1 VNDSE
6 STETRRQQRARET
19 RAKLFQA
26 ATELITQQ
34 GYHATSVDRIAA
46 RAGVAKATFFVHFG
60 SKAEII
66 AALMHIQTDH
76 ARKARE
82 AALPDGPL
90 EAMRAMVEAL
100 GRQAARSRT
109 LSRGVLAATLE
120 SEELG
125 GAASAL
131 FDEVLAAMTIDAHA
145 AEEAGLLAPGVDPNA
160 LASSLLASYFGALL
174 TSSLKSDT
182 DMNAV
187 LASLVDGTLRGA
199 SRSTEPE
206 PHTSNGRTK
215 TRT

>member
-1 VNDSE
+1 MSESE

-19 RAKLFQA
+19 RAKLFEA

-46 RAGVAKATFFVHFG
+46 RAGVAKATFFVHFA

-66 AALMHIQTDH
+66 AALMHIQTDY

-82 AALPDGPL
+82 AALPEGPL
-90 EAMRAMVEAL
+90 EAMRAMVETL
-100 GRQAARSRT
+100 GKQAARSRT

-120 SEELG
+120 SEEIG

-131 FDEVLAAMTIDAHA
+131 FDEVLAEMTADAHA
-145 AEEAGLLAPGVDPNA
+145 AEKAGLLAPGVEPDA

-174 TSSLKSDT
+174 TSSLKNDT

-187 LASLVDGTLRGA
+187 LASLVDGTLRSA
-199 SRSTEPE
+199 SRACEAEPRK
-206 PHTSNGRTK
+206 SSRRTK

>member
-1 VNDSE
+1 MSDPE
-6 STETRRQQRARET
+6 ATETRRQQRARET
-19 RAKLFQA
+19 RAKLFEA

-46 RAGVAKATFFVHFG
+46 RAGVAKATFFVHFA

-66 AALMHIQTDH
+66 AALMQIQTDY
-76 ARKARE
+76 ARKARAE
-82 AALPDGPL
+82 ALPDGPL
-90 EAMRAMVEAL
+90 EAMRAMVETL

-120 SEELG
+120 SEEIG

-131 FDEVLAAMTIDAHA
+131 FDEVLAEMTADAHA
-145 AEEAGLLAPGVDPNA
+145 AEKAGLLAPGVEPDA

-174 TSSLKSDT
+174 TSSLKTET

-199 SRSTEPE
+199 SREADPRKS
-206 PHTSNGRTK
+206 SRRTK